1 MAAASTGRA
10 VAQTALSLP
19 AKWHGWLSEM
29 VLVLGDL
36 ASFGVAQLAAI
47 LVTHLAFSA
56 SSSNLVSWLSLLFF
70 PLNFVV
76 GGMYPAVLLSPV
88 LELQRTFKAVGVN
101 WLMVGALAEH
111 RTHNP
116 QTLVGVAIANV
127 LACIFVLI
135 TRDFLRSTLCHRSWF
150 GHAVAVFGCGEDVC
164 QLVQEMQSNPKH
176 GLKPALVFGFEWIS
190 GDVVCGIPVIATPEH
205 ASEVAK
211 AHGIRRAIMAI
222 PCATGRKNL
231 NRLLACLADF
241 ERVLILPDLADM
253 AGSNASTSE
262 ISGILAIESHNRLRY
277 PAERFLKRCFD
288 AALASILLILV
299 SPLLAVVACLILLE
313 SPGPIF
319 FGHTRIGEDNRKLKV
334 WKFRSM
340 VLNADLALQQY
351 LQRNPEM
358 AAEWHRS
365 QKLRRDPRITRVGA
379 FLRRTS
385 LDELPQLW
393 NIFKG
398 EMSFVGPRPIVESE
412 VLRYTDNFQLYTKV
426 LPGLTGLWQVSGR
439 SKTTYKQ
446 RVTLD
451 SYYVRNWSL
460 WLDVWI
466 LIQTLRVVLL
476 GEGAH

>member
-10 VAQTALSLP
+10 IAEAALP
-19 AKWHGWLSEM
+19 IGTKWQGWLSET
-29 VLVLGDL
+29 VLVFGDL
-36 ASFGVAQLAAI
+36 ASFGIAQLVAVLITYYAFGLSTSAI
-47 LVTHLAFSA
+47 AI
-56 SSSNLVSWLSLLFF
+56 WLPILIF
-70 PLNFVV
+70 PFNFLI
-76 GGMYPAVLLSPV
+76 GGVYPAVLLGPV
-88 LELQRTFKAVGVN
+88 LELERTSKAVGVN
-101 WLMVGALAEH
+101 FLMVGAVAEH
-111 RTHNP
+111 KYHDPNA
-116 QTLVGVAIANV
+116 LIGVAIAHV
-127 LACIFVLI
+127 LAFLFVLI
-135 TRDFLRSTLCHRSWF
+135 TRDFLRSTLCTQPWF
-150 GHAVAVFGCGEDVC
+150 GHAVAVFGSGAEVC
-164 QLVQEMQSNPKH
+164 QLVQELQSNPKH

-190 GDVVCGIPVIATPEH
+190 GDVVCGVPVIATPEH

-211 AHGIRRAIMAI
+211 ARGIRRAIIAI

-231 NRLLACLADF
+231 GRLLTCVADF

-288 AALASILLILV
+288 AALASVLLIAV
-299 SPLLAVVACLILLE
+299 SPLLAVIACLIWLE
-313 SPGPIF
+313 SLGPIF
-319 FGHTRIGEDNRKLKV
+319 FGHTRIGEDNRKFKI

-340 VLNADLALQQY
+340 VPNADLALQQY

-358 AAEWHRS
+358 AVEWQRS

-385 LDELPQLW
+385 LDELPQLL
-393 NIFKG
+393 NILKG
-398 EMSFVGPRPIVESE
+398 EMSFVGPRPIVEAE

-476 GEGAH
+476 REGAH